1 MYYNIL
7 TQKDHPKYQAVK
19 KILKLL
25 VEFVEAD
32 CIYFS
37 DSAVESKTGI
47 LTIVVSN
54 KSPNYYDDVV
64 FHLWKV
70 VENYNNFSFCF
81 FDRECIKREVG
92 KGNLFFIFNCK
103 ETDLVY
109 RNTVGKPVLDI
120 KKINMKR
127 LLKKTVANYQMW
139 ILEVNT
145 IGRDLKYHRGN
156 ENHLMALYVIH
167 EQFRYLFI
175 NASWVLT
182 GEWVMDGKIS
192 DQQER
197 IAKFNSVLGN
207 TFDLD
212 NKEEKEVLRKLDL
225 ARKAVQWGEEIEPL
239 TAEIVDSA
247 YEKMKWLMTEVK
259 TMYQQYA
266 EQTKQIFKE
275 YGNQ

>member
-7 TQKDHPKYQAVK
+7 TQKDHPKYRAVK
-19 KILKLL
+19 KTVKLL
-25 VEFVEAD
+25 LEFVEAE
-32 CIYFS
+32 CIFFS
-37 DSAVESKTGI
+37 ESAVESRTGI
-47 LTIVVSN
+47 LTIVVSK
-54 KSPNYYDDVV
+54 KSPHYYDDVV

-70 VENYNNFSFCF
+70 IENYNTFSFCF
-81 FDRECIKREVG
+81 FDKECIKREVG

-103 ETDLVY
+103 ETDLVH
-109 RNTVGKPVLDI
+109 RNTVGKPVVDI
-120 KKINMKR
+120 KKLNMKR

-139 ILEVNT
+139 ISEANT

-175 NASWVLT
+175 NASWILT
-182 GEWVMDGKIS
+182 GEWVMDENIS
-192 DQQER
+192 GQHDR

-212 NKEEKEVLRKLDL
+212 KKEEKELLRKLDL

-239 TAEIVDSA
+239 TAEIVESA
-247 YEKMKWLMTEVK
+247 YEKMQWLMSEVK

>member
-7 TQKDHPKYQAVK
+7 TQKNYPKYRAIK
-19 KILKLL
+19 KTVKLL
-25 VEFVEAD
+25 VEFVEAE
-32 CIYFS
+32 CIFFS

-47 LTIVVSN
+47 LTIVVSK
-54 KSPNYYDDVV
+54 KSPHYYDDVF

-70 VENYNNFSFCF
+70 IENYNNFSFCF

-92 KGNLFFIFNCK
+92 KGNLFFLFNCK

-109 RNTVGKPVLDI
+109 RNAGGKPVLDI
-120 KKINMKR
+120 KKINIKR
-127 LLKKTVANYQMW
+127 LLKKTADNYQRW
-139 ILEVNT
+139 ISEANT

-156 ENHLMALYVIH
+156 GNYLMAMYVIH

-175 NASWVLT
+175 NASWILT
-182 GEWVMDGKIS
+182 GEWVADENIS

-197 IAKFNSVLGN
+197 IAKFNSVLGR

-212 NKEEKEVLRKLDL
+212 NKEEKEVLTKLDL

-239 TAEIVDSA
+239 TAEIVETA
-247 YEKMKWLMTEVK
+247 YEKMQWLMSEVK

-275 YGNQ
+275 YGN